1 MKKNNIILVLA
12 LTVFI
17 GNNSFAQENVPK
29 EVLLNTLNSVNK
41 LDLSNYKTSELYEY
55 NKGFVDKVYDILD
68 SDKSEKDK
76 TSALKTLRTVTDK
89 DLNDLLGKKTFKKY
103 KNLMED
109 ELKPLIKKSK
119 LLKYII

>member
-1 MKKNNIILVLA
+1 MKKNTIILVLA

-55 NKGFVDKVYDILD
+55 NKGFVDKVYDIME

-76 TSALKTLRTVTDK
+76 TSALKTLRTDTDK

-109 ELKPLIKKSK
+109 ELKPLRKKSK

>member
-1 MKKNNIILVLA
+1 MKKNTIILVLA

-55 NKGFVDKVYDILD
+55 NKGFVDKVYDIME
-68 SDKSEKDK
+68 SDKSEKNK
-76 TSALKTLRTVTDK
+76 TSALKTLRTDTDK

-109 ELKPLIKKSK
+109 ELKPLRKKSK

>member
-41 LDLSNYKTSELYEY
+41 LGLSNYKTSELQAY
-55 NKGFVDKVYDILD
+55 NKGFVDKVYDILG

-76 TSALKTLRTVTDK
+76 TSALKTLRTDTNK

-103 KNLMED
+103 KNLMKD
-109 ELKPLIKKSK
+109 ELKALRKKSK

>member
-41 LDLSNYKTSELYEY
+41 LGLSNYKTSELYEY

-76 TSALKTLRTVTDK
+76 TSALKTLRTDTNK

-119 LLKYII
+119 LLKNII

>member
-1 MKKNNIILVLA
+1 MKKNTIILVLA

-55 NKGFVDKVYDILD
+55 NKGFVDKVYDIMD

-76 TSALKTLRTVTDK
+76 TSALKTLRTDTDK
-89 DLNDLLGKKTFKKY
+89 DLNDLLGKKPFKKY

-109 ELKPLIKKSK
+109 ELKPLRKKSK

>member
-41 LDLSNYKTSELYEY
+41 LGLSNYKTSEL
-55 NKGFVDKVYDILD
+55 
-68 SDKSEKDK
+68 
-76 TSALKTLRTVTDK
+76 
-89 DLNDLLGKKTFKKY
+89 
-103 KNLMED
+103 
-109 ELKPLIKKSK
+109 
-119 LLKYII
+119 